1 MYFKSEKEILI
12 SFFFFFR
19 RKLNSIK
26 RKTQPESA
34 NKIETMGG
42 ENSLSY
48 VWFAVVWSFDV

>member
-12 SFFFFFR
+12 SFFFFFFR
-19 RKLNSIK
+19 RKMNSIK

-48 VWFAVVWSFDV
+48 V